1 MKGRAGRKPTER
13 KPAVKADLAESL
25 LSDPDFS
32 AGSPAL
38 SSDTSAGPASRLTAA
53 SRSAILA
60 PVMAIE
66 RYESHSPD
74 IHPSAFV
81 AASADLIGRVT
92 LGEESSVWHHATLRG
107 DINRIVIGPRSNVQD
122 NAVIHLAD
130 DLGCHVGEL
139 VTVGHSAILH
149 ACTVKDEVLVG
160 MGAIVLDGAVIGERS
175 IIGAGAL
182 VTGGTVIPPG
192 SLVLGSPAKVV
203 RTLSPDE
210 QAKVRSWADKYVI
223 QSRKYLAR

>member
-1 MKGRAGRKPTER
+1 MRDCRPGLVRVIPAAVQRFIRSRGNPAG
-13 KPAVKADLAESL
+13 KAR
-25 LSDPDFS
+25 
-32 AGSPAL
+32 G
-38 SSDTSAGPASRLTAA
+38 TAA
-53 SRSAILA
+53 RSRA
-60 PVMAIE
+60 MAIE
-66 RYESHSPD
+66 RYESFSPA
-74 IHPSAFV
+74 IPPSAFV
-81 AASADLIGRVT
+81 AASADVIGRVT
-92 LGEESSVWHHATLRG
+92 LGEESSIWYHTTLRG
-107 DINRIVIGPRSNVQD
+107 DINEIVIGPRSNVQD

-130 DLGCHVGEL
+130 DYGCYVGEL

-210 QAKVRSWADKYVI
+210 QSKVKVWAQKYVE
-223 QSRKYLAR
+223 QSRKFLARD